1 MEVTIAECAHTAM
14 PVLMLNTRDDF
25 LFPYETSQR
34 PMFATLGTPAAQ
46 KLHVVQDVGGH
57 SPRRTDIARHILD
70 WLDRWLGTIDN
81 SQNLSEHQDGIVSCA
96 LVPVY

>member
-70 WLDRWLGTIDN
+70 WLDRWLGTI
-81 SQNLSEHQDGIVSCA
+81 E
-96 LVPVY
+96 